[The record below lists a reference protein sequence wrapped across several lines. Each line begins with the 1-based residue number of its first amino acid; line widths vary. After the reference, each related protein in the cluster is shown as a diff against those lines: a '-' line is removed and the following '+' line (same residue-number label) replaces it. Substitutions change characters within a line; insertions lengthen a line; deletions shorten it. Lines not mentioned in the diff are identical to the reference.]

1 VILREDMCIDLSLLI
16 YHLVLVAVKLAS
28 DHLPSITCKDMTL
41 CVLSM
46 IVLTPKLLAPKVKA
60 RPSSDLW
67 KGRISPEESCK

>member
-1 VILREDMCIDLSLLI
+1 
-16 YHLVLVAVKLAS
+16 
-28 DHLPSITCKDMTL
+28 MTL